1 MGIRR
6 RTRLGTGAGVIAVVA
21 ATLTPAAAS
30 GEQAAP
36 HRPRG
41 TAVTLLTG
49 DVVTV
54 AGARAH
60 VRPGPG
66 REGVRF
72 LQRLDEEGDVH
83 VVPSDVATDVAAGRV
98 DGRLFDIGGLV
109 RAGLDD
115 ARSPSTPLIVTHEG
129 PRIAGASDELALPS
143 VGGVA
148 LKAAKG
154 TPFLANARTA
164 GVGRIWLD
172 GPVRATLDR
181 SVPQVGAPSAW
192 EAGHTG
198 AGATVAVLDTG
209 IDETHPDLA
218 GAVVG
223 ARDFS
228 DSDSTD
234 DRFGHGTH
242 VAATVTG
249 DGQYKGVAPDA
260 KLLNGKV
267 LDDFGGGSESGIIA
281 GMEWAAAEGADV
293 INMSLGSPFPSDG
306 TDPMSL
312 AVNRITAD
320 TGALFVISA
329 GNSGPSEASIGSPAA
344 AEAALTVGAVDR
356 TDAIADFSSR
366 GPRTGDNGIK
376 PEITAPGV
384 DIVAAKAANG
394 VIGDPVGDKHVAL
407 SGTSMSAPHVAGA
420 AAILAA
426 QHPGWTP
433 EQVKSA
439 LVGTA
444 KPTAG
449 LSVYE
454 QGAGRVDVARASA
467 QTITSSPSTLG
478 LGVAL
483 WPHDDD
489 EPITRKL
496 TYRNSGAEPLTLRVA
511 ADLRGPGGAPAPAGM
526 LAVSPAEVTVPAGGQ
541 AEVTVTAVTSLDAPG
556 GLYSGVVTATGDST
570 ALRTPIGITK
580 EVESYDVT
588 LDFVDNN
595 GERTDQYGFRFVDTA
610 NPRAYTGYDDSGSL
624 TTRLPKGVF
633 FLDAWVQTVVPGG
646 SYPMASFY
654 EPAFHVDGDTRV
666 VLDAREGNPVALSV
680 DKPGAKPN
688 HGYSFFGLDTEW
700 GDTGT
705 GIFADDFEG
714 LSFAESATSAPGKA
728 TFELQTRMAKPSGE
742 REFVGSP
749 YQYSIGWSTDGGV
762 PASLTKRFRDRDL
775 VKVTTGA
782 NGPGT
787 GFFDGMT
794 GGPLPRTF
802 AAYYSKGI
810 EWGGSFDQMAS
821 PSAFPP
827 EAMQYTAIAREVT
840 RPGAKRWNV
849 AVFGPAFPTSDRV
862 DDFAG
867 RIGDDLYIDVPM
879 YTDQGA
885 GHVGY
890 SRIDAARTTLHR
902 GDRLIGESLYDG
914 YVNGVDPGGSGVYR
928 VHTEAT
934 RSSSPLS
941 TRITADWTFRS
952 ASHEESKALPMMAVR
967 FSPKLDESNRAPA
980 GRLFTVPVH
989 VQHNSGG
996 TVRAPSVRVSYDD
1009 GATWKPTAL
1018 VKVGERWHAVL
1029 AHPKKAKFVS
1039 FTASATDAQGNAVE
1053 QTIIRAYGLK

>member
-6 RTRLGTGAGVIAVVA
+6 RTRLGIGAGVIAVVA
-21 ATLTPAAAS
+21 ATVAPAGAS
-30 GEQAAP
+30 GEHTAAD
-36 HRPRG
+36 RPRG

-83 VVPSDVATDVAAGRV
+83 VVPSDVAVDVAAGRV

-115 ARSPSTPLIVTHEG
+115 ARSPSTPLIVTHDG
-129 PRIAGASDELALPS
+129 PSIAGAADELALPS
-143 VGGVA
+143 IGGVA
-148 LKAAKG
+148 LKADKG
-154 TPFLANARTA
+154 TPLLANARTA

-172 GPVRATLDR
+172 GPVRATLDK
-181 SVPQVGAPSAW
+181 SVPQVGAPAAW
-192 EAGHTG
+192 AAGHTG

-329 GNSGPSEASIGSPAA
+329 GNSGPSEGSIGSPAA
-344 AEAALTVGAVDR
+344 ADAALTVGAVDR
-356 TDAIADFSSR
+356 ADAIADFSSR

-384 DIVAAKAANG
+384 DIVAAKAAQG

-426 QHPGWTP
+426 QHPDWTP

-454 QGAGRVDVARASA
+454 QGAGRVDVAKASA
-467 QTITSSPSTLG
+467 QTLTSSPATLG
-478 LGVAL
+478 LGVAR
-483 WPHDDD
+483 WPHHDD
-489 EPITRKL
+489 EPITSKL

-541 AEVTVTAVTSLDAPG
+541 AEVTVTAVTSLNTPDGRYG
-556 GLYSGVVTATGDST
+556 GTVTATGGAT
-570 ALRTPIGITK
+570 VLRTPLGVTK

-588 LDFVDNN
+588 LDFINHD
-595 GERTDQYGFRFVDTA
+595 GEPTADYGFRFVDTA
-610 NPRAYTGYDDSGSL
+610 NPKAYWGYDESGSL

-633 FLDAWVQTVVPGG
+633 YLDAYVQKIV
-646 SYPMASFY
+646 SEDSFLMAMFY
-654 EPAFHVDGDTRV
+654 EPAFRVDGDTRV
-666 VLDAREGNPVALSV
+666 VIDARETNPVAITV
-680 DKPGAKPN
+680 DQPGARPN
-688 HGYSFFGLDTEW
+688 YAYSLFSLDTEW
-700 GDTGT
+700 GDTGN
-705 GIFADDFEG
+705 GVFANDFEG
-714 LSFAESATSAPGKA
+714 MSFAESATSAPGKA
-728 TFELQTRMAKPSGE
+728 TFELQTRMAEPSGE
-742 REFVGSP
+742 REFIGSP
-749 YQYSIGWSTDGGV
+749 YQYSVGWKVHGGV
-762 PASLTKRFRDRDL
+762 PASLAKRFRDRDL

-802 AAYYSKGI
+802 AAYYSKDI
-810 EWGGSFDQMAS
+810 EWASSFDQMDS

-827 EAMQYTAIAREVT
+827 EAIQYTAMAGEVT
-840 RPGAKRWNV
+840 KPGAKRWNV
-849 AVFGPAFPTSDRV
+849 AVFGPAFPTSYRV

-867 RIGDDLYIDVPM
+867 RTGDDLYVNVPM
-879 YTDQGA
+879 FTDQGP
-885 GHVGY
+885 GHVGF
-890 SRIDAARTTLHR
+890 SRIDTARTTLHR
-902 GDRLIGESLYDG
+902 GERLIGETEYDG

-928 VHTEAT
+928 LHTEAT

-952 ASHEESKALPMMAVR
+952 ASDEDTKALPMMAVR
-967 FSPKLDESNRAPA
+967 FAPKLDESNKAAA
-980 GRLFTVPVH
+980 GRLFTVPVY

-996 TVRAPSVRVSYDD
+996 KVRTPSVRVSYDD

-1039 FTASATDAQGNAVE
+1039 FKASAKDAQGNAVE
-1053 QTIIRAYGLK
+1053 QTIIRAYALK